1 MNNQTAGQTHKNKAT
16 YRKSRQRTA
25 LLELLRSTKTHPTAS
40 WLYDRLKPDFPDL
53 SPGTVYRNLT
63 ILAEQNLVRVLRSGS
78 TFDRFDADTGTHYH
92 IVCERCGKVEDIE
105 LPAEDGCEREAQEAS
120 GYAITSH
127 RLDFFGICPDCQKPG
142 TEI

>member
-1 MNNQTAGQTHKNKAT
+1 MNNQPAEQPHTKKAP

-40 WLYDRLKPDFPDL
+40 WLYDRMKPVFPDL

-63 ILAEQNLVRVLRSGS
+63 ILAEQNLVRILRSGS
-78 TFDRFDADTGTHYH
+78 TFDRFDAETGIHYH
-92 IVCERCGKVEDIE
+92 IVCERCGKVEDID
-105 LPAEDGCEREAQEAS
+105 LPAGHACEEEAQRAS
-120 GYAITSH
+120 GYEITSH
-127 RLDFFGICPDCQKPG
+127 RLDYFGICPDCQKPG